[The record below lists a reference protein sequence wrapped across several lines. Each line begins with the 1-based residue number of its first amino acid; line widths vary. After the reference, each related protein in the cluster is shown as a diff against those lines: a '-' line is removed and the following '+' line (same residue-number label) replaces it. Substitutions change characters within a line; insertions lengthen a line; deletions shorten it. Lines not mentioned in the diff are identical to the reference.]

1 MKDWIEA
8 FLDSK
13 RLSANTRAAYSS
25 DIQQLAK
32 SLQGAVVDELGLK
45 LYRDSLAQ
53 LSVTAQRR
61 KLSAINQFLLFLYEE
76 GHSDQ
81 YHRLTLPPLER
92 KEEPSTPDRTLLAKD
107 LFETA
112 TQYPQGQI
120 LVALILE
127 TGLQATVII
136 QLERTDLQPALRLLQ
151 VGQSG
156 RRRVLELSSRL
167 SQALDQTSQTFYI
180 FEHQGKPYTRQW
192 VFLQIKAYLE
202 EQGLVPHSP
211 QSLREQYIFKELQAG
226 VGLLTIAD
234 NLGLR
239 SLHSIEKYRKW
250 K

>member
-25 DIQQLAK
+25 DLQQLAR
-32 SLQGAVVDELGLK
+32 SLSGAVDDLGLK
-45 LYRDSLAQ
+45 LYQDSLSQ

-61 KLSAINQFLLFLYEE
+61 KLSAINQFLFFLYEE
-76 GHSDQ
+76 GHIDQ
-81 YHRLTLPPLER
+81 YHRLALPPLES
-92 KEEPSTPDRTLLAKD
+92 KEEPSTPDQALLAKD
-107 LFETA
+107 VLQTT

-127 TGLQATVII
+127 TGLQATEII
-136 QLERTDLQPALRLLQ
+136 QLRSSDLQPALGLLQ

-156 RRRVLELSSRL
+156 KRRVLELGARL
-167 SQALDQTSQTFYI
+167 SQELAQTSQASYI

-202 EQGLVPHSP
+202 EQGLTQHSP
-211 QSLREQYIFKELQAG
+211 QSLREQYIFKALQAG
-226 VGLLTIAD
+226 VDLLTIAD